1 MSITIK
7 KTKATTKSLSSE
19 LDFLSGVVATPATKD
34 KIKAEV
40 GEYLVEQTLI
50 AVSEAASPVSGEK
63 WKKTLSPEYRD
74 QKRDDGRGTTA
85 NMENR
90 GDMLDALSFKPTS
103 KGVEIGVF
111 GHGEAKKADGHNNFS
126 GDSELPQRRFIPAEG
141 QNYKM
146 KIEAEVNKI
155 INDVIADE
163 TPVTRTQLAGVKSN
177 SDFWDLMTQV
187 VFPEFNR
194 AEIRGAITRSDRI
207 SRMLMEF
214 GLLRYL

>member
-63 WKKTLSPEYRD
+63 FKALSKDYKKE
-74 QKRDDGRGTTA
+74 KMADGRGGTA

>member
-63 WKKTLSPEYRD
+63 FKALS
-74 QKRDDGRGTTA
+74 
-85 NMENR
+85 
-90 GDMLDALSFKPTS
+90 MLDALSFKPTS